1 MRIDELHDLCSSP
14 NVIQVI
20 KSRGVRWVG
29 HVAHWG
35 GGGEICMQMMEKS
48 EGGRP
53 LGILKCV
60 LESLNWIDLAEKRQK
75 WRALL
80 NTVMSLR
87 VL

>member
-1 MRIDELHDLCSSP
+1 
-14 NVIQVI
+14 
-20 KSRGVRWVG
+20 
-29 HVAHWG
+29 
-35 GGGEICMQMMEKS
+35 MQMMEKS